1 MRDTGKSLKSFWRI
15 QMSLPV
21 DLKKK
26 KFLKRFGFWLFV
38 FEVHGCENCPVGD
51 EYFCG
56 NFESVLDDFSNCPIL
71 NGKGMILI
79 LKPDKW
85 RKENPNVLFELDE
98 EALGVL
104 RRLLGNVKE
113 REGQGSNKGGA

>member
-1 MRDTGKSLKSFWRI
+1 MGKRFVEDTERFSRSFWRM
-15 QMSLPV
+15 QMPLPV
-21 DLKKK
+21 DLKEK
-26 KFLKRFGFWLFV
+26 KFLRKFGSWLFV
-38 FEVHGCENCPVGD
+38 FEVHGCENCPIGD

-71 NGKGMILI
+71 NGRGMILI

-98 EALGVL
+98 EALDTLG
-104 RRLLGNVKE
+104 RLLGNVKE
-113 REGQGSNKGGA
+113 KES